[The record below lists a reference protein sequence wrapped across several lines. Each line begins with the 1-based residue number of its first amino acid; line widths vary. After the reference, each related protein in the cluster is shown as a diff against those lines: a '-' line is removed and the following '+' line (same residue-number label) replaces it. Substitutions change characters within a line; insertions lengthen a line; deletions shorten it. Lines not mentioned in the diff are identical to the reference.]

1 MITWEELEKIMK
13 DCKEAKGSPMG
24 VKLIEAGLI
33 EKLVGQI
40 AADYRLLVCINKLAQ
55 GDASILPLSTW
66 HWVRAIGR
74 ATPSV
79 FKAMHE
85 EEKAAIRN
93 STKPFADDFAEH
105 NPKGEM
111 EVWCD
116 REELGIITIDDEE
129 KKK

>member
-13 DCKEAKGSPMG
+13 DCAEAKGSPMG
-24 VKLIEAGLI
+24 MKLIEAGLI

-40 AADYRLLVCINKLAQ
+40 AMDYRLLVCINKLAQ
-55 GDASILPLSTW
+55 GDASVLPYSTW
-66 HWVRAIGR
+66 HWVMAMGR

-79 FKAMHE
+79 FKVMHA

-93 STKPFADDFAEH
+93 STKPFADDFAKRH
-105 NPKGEM
+105 PNGEM

-116 REELGIITIDDEE
+116 QEALGIITVDDEE
-129 KKK
+129 EKK